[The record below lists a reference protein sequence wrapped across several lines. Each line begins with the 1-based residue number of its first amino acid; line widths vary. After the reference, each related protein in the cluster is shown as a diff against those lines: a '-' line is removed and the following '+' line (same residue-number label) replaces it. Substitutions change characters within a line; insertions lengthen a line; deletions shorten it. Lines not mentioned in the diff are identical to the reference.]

1 MVGYN
6 DMEVWP
12 KEWCGFGIAQCCI
25 VFHTDCMSALHG
37 IVQCCTVIYTDIV
50 QVLGLLTYC
59 LVFHPYEYF
68 TCASS
73 GIVEY
78 SIYTSIVQVL
88 KTSHFLNGESAPAAT
103 ATHGKSH
110 RNRNIRWRGGERER
124 GRQTIKSSQ
133 IGGKIKARRSRR
145 LRKGSLVRQDS
156 LLVMRAPVLQLSLRL
171 ISSLDGPTNLPQ
183 DDSPPPCSCNPSN
196 PLAFYK

>member
-6 DMEVWP
+6 DLEVITQRVVWI
-12 KEWCGFGIAQCCI
+12 WYCTVLYCI
-25 VFHTDCMSALHG
+25 SYRLYECFTIHG

-59 LVFHPYEYF
+59 LVFHPYDYF

-171 ISSLDGPTNLPQ
+171 ISSPDGPTNLPGWLTTTLLMQ
-183 DDSPPPCSCNPSN
+183 SLQPPG
-196 PLAFYK
+196 LL